1 MCISKVKKIVVLSL
15 FSVIFIVGGIV
26 GCSNKKESKSSD
38 NSTSEFFNNTFFDKE
53 LDTNKLN
60 EAEITDVLKIKE
72 KIRLYKMVTYYTPDN
87 IESNN
92 KNEYIPLFYENTKVD
107 FHEEKNSLFRKILRS
122 NIANLVK
129 IDINIISI
137 SEKYDNIDNIL
148 FAYTTNYVNPK
159 LEVVYFN
166 VDLMKNDNNKFEL
179 YGEIKLKNV
188 NLDDKELNFLKEY
201 SELYP
206 NVVKFEGDNI
216 IINLGQIC

>member
-15 FSVIFIVGGIV
+15 FSVVFIVGGIV

-72 KIRLYKMVTYYTPDN
+72 KIKLYKLATYTADDIKPSDR
-87 IESNN
+87 
-92 KNEYIPLFYENTKVD
+92 NEYIPLFYENKKIN
-107 FHEEKNSLFRKILRS
+107 FNKEKDSLFKKVLRS
-122 NIANLVK
+122 NIANLVR

-148 FAYTTNYVNPK
+148 FAYTTNYINPK

-201 SELYP
+201 SKLYP

-216 IINLGQIC
+216 IINYHKS

>member
-1 MCISKVKKIVVLSL
+1 MFTNKKKKIILLSL
-15 FSVIFIVGGIV
+15 FSIIFVLGGII
-26 GCSNKKESKSSD
+26 GCSNKKETKSTESD
-38 NSTSEFFNNTFFDKE
+38 VSEFFNNTFFEKE

-60 EAEITDVLKIKE
+60 EAEISDILMIKE
-72 KIRLYKMVTYYTPDN
+72 KIRLYKMATYYSPDN

-107 FHEEKNSLFRKILRS
+107 FHKEKNSLFRKILRS

-148 FAYTTNYVNPK
+148 FAYTTNYANPK

-201 SELYP
+201 SKLYP

-216 IINLGQIC
+216 IINYHKS

>member
-1 MCISKVKKIVVLSL
+1 M
-15 FSVIFIVGGIV
+15 
-26 GCSNKKESKSSD
+26 
-38 NSTSEFFNNTFFDKE
+38 
-53 LDTNKLN
+53 
-60 EAEITDVLKIKE
+60 A
-72 KIRLYKMVTYYTPDN
+72 TYYSPDN

-107 FHEEKNSLFRKILRS
+107 FHKEKNSLFKKVLRS
-122 NIANLVK
+122 NIANLVR

-137 SEKYDNIDNIL
+137 SEKNDNIDNIL
-148 FAYTTNYVNPK
+148 FAYTTNYINPK

-201 SELYP
+201 SKLYP

-216 IINLGQIC
+216 IINYHKS